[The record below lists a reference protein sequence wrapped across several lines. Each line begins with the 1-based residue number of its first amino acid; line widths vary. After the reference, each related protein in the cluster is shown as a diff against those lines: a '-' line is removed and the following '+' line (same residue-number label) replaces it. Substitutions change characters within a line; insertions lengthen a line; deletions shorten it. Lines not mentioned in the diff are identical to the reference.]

1 MGKFE
6 LITFANAGQ
15 LADEVAEAWLEEI
28 GCAWLAGRPHF
39 VALLG
44 GRIASTFFDS
54 VVRATKLHRAS
65 FGHVHFFWSDERC
78 VPPEDSQSNFRL
90 AERHLLGP
98 LGISSAQIHRI
109 RTELGP
115 VAAAADA
122 EAELRNIVPVNADG
136 QPVLDLVFLG
146 MGEDG
151 HIASLF
157 PGEPADV
164 AGSSAVYRA
173 VTGPK
178 PPYARVTMGY
188 QTLAAAQG
196 VWVLVAGE
204 GKAAALRASLGR
216 AGDTPLARLLA
227 LRPLTR
233 VYAELGLVQDPHNDL
248 LTRIFF

>member
-6 LITFANAGQ
+6 LITFANASQ
-15 LADEVAEAWLEEI
+15 LADEVAAAWLEEI
-28 GCAWLAGRPHF
+28 KCAWLAGRPHF
-39 VALLG
+39 VALSG
-44 GRIASTFFDS
+44 GRIAAKFFES
-54 VVRATKLHRAS
+54 VVQATKLRRAS

-78 VPPEDSQSNFRL
+78 VPPEDSQSNFQL
-90 AERHLLGP
+90 AARHLLGP

-115 VAAAADA
+115 AAAAADA
-122 EAELRNIVPVNADG
+122 EAELRSVVPVNVDG

-157 PGEPADV
+157 PGEPVEV
-164 AGSSAVYRA
+164 AGSSAVYHA

-178 PPYARVTMGY
+178 PPFARVTMGY
-188 QTLAAAQG
+188 KTLAAAHR

-204 GKAAALRASLGR
+204 GKAAPLRASLGQSGNTPL
-216 AGDTPLARLLA
+216 ATPLARLLA

-233 VYAELGLVQDPHNDL
+233 IYAEHSLVRQPA
-248 LTRIFF
+248 